1 MTEYELVDAIAS
13 FNSGAGA
20 WSAIYFT
27 ILSAYLIAAY
37 MAGSQLTRSQV
48 TIISAGFFI
57 AASMCCFV
65 AISQALRSVE
75 FANEVRLLNPD
86 RAFSVKL
93 WIPQT
98 WGALLSLGILVALKF
113 MWDVRH
119 PKTQ

>member
-1 MTEYELVDAIAS
+1 MTEYELIDAIAS

-48 TIISAGFFI
+48 IIISAGFFI

-65 AISQALRSVE
+65 AVSHTLRSLE
-75 FANEVRLLNPD
+75 FANEVRLLNPSRD
-86 RAFSVKL
+86 FAVKL
-93 WIPQT
+93 WIAQT
-98 WGALLSLGILVALKF
+98 WGALLSLGILIALKF

-119 PKTQ
+119 PKTE

>member
-13 FNSGAGA
+13 FNSGSGA
-20 WSAIYFT
+20 WSVTYFT

-48 TIISAGFFI
+48 IIISGGFSI

-65 AISQALRSVE
+65 AFSHALRSIE
-75 FANEVRLLNPD
+75 FANEVRLLNPNRD
-86 RAFSVKL
+86 FAVRPWVAH
-93 WIPQT
+93 T

-119 PKTQ
+119 PKAE